1 MQKKDLPKALVGHS
15 LLLMGGVVILPAFI
29 YLVMFL
35 LEPFVVFGFGS
46 YLIWSCIRRE
56 NGS

>member
-15 LLLMGGVVILPAFI
+15 LLLMGGMVVLPAFM

-35 LEPFVVFGFGS
+35 LEPFVVFVFGS
-46 YLIWSCIRRE
+46 YLIWTCLKK
-56 NGS
+56 N

>member
-15 LLLMGGVVILPAFI
+15 LLFIGGVVMLPTFI

-35 LEPFVVFGFGS
+35 IEPFVVFGLGS
-46 YLIWSCIRRE
+46 YLIWSCIRRK

>member
-1 MQKKDLPKALVGHS
+1 MQKKDLPKALIGHS

-35 LEPFVVFGFGS
+35 LEPFVVFGLGT
-46 YLIWSCIRRE
+46 YLIWTCLKK
-56 NGS
+56 N